1 MQSFANVIVLASFYC
16 LICFGYVLVYRTS
29 RVLNLAHG
37 ELMTLG
43 GYFLYTIVFLSLTTH
58 PITSFLAA
66 SLVSLILGFMIYFFL
81 MRLMTGTS
89 IVAAMLVT
97 IALGILLRGLTTLIW
112 TSQPLHPFQYL
123 NMGKQAYQIMG
134 GAEIST
140 FGIIKICGAAFM
152 YLGLVLCF
160 KFTRWGIR
168 MRAVGE
174 NPLLASFRGIQIHKY
189 YALSWGIAVLS
200 AGLAG
205 MIQACD
211 SGLEPEMFVL
221 GLKAIPVVMVGG
233 LDSLG
238 GVILGAFVVAAA
250 EILAINYISP
260 QASEVAPFAVLLGM
274 LLIRPWG
281 FFGTKE
287 ELERV

>member
-1 MQSFANVIVLASFYC
+1 LQSLVNVIVLASLYC

-43 GYFLYTIVFLSLTTH
+43 GYFLYTIILTVTTN
-58 PITSFLAA
+58 PFTSFVLA
-66 SLVSLILGFMIYFFL
+66 SLMSLALGFVIYFFL
-81 MRLMTGTS
+81 MRFMTGTS
-89 IVAAMLVT
+89 IVAAVLVT
-97 IALGILLRGLTTLIW
+97 IALGILLRGLTTLAW
-112 TSQPLHPFQYL
+112 TSQSLHPFQYL
-123 NMGKQAYQIMG
+123 EMAKHSYQVFE

-140 FGIIKICGAAFM
+140 FGIIKIVSALLM
-152 YLGLVLCF
+152 YAGLVFCLR
-160 KFTRWGIR
+160 FTRWGIR
-168 MRAVGE
+168 MRSVGE
-174 NPLLASFRGIQIHKY
+174 NPLLASFRGIKIHKY

-200 AGLAG
+200 GGLAG

-211 SGLEPEMFVL
+211 SGLEPEMFVI

-238 GVILGAFVVAAA
+238 GVILGALVVATA

-260 QASEVAPFAVLLGM
+260 QASEVAPFAILLGM
-274 LLIRPWG
+274 LLVRPWG
-281 FFGTKE
+281 LFGTKE
-287 ELERV
+287 ELDRV